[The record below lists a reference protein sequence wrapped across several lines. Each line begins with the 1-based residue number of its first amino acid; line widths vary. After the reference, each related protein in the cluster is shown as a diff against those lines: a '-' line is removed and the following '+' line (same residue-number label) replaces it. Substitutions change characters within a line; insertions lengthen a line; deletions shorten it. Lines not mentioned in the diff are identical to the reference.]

1 MTHISKSDV
10 MREAWSIFHDTRRR
24 YEAWQLV
31 NREDGTFSGCL
42 RQAWRVVKAAVER
55 VKRDELLAS
64 NAQARAIQQAIDDL
78 SLKSFRY
85 DISAE
90 RRELETKLAALG
102 AA

>member
-1 MTHISKSDV
+1 MLSK
-10 MREAWSIFHDTRRR
+10 RELFIKAWEIFHEARRR

-31 NREDGTFSGCL
+31 NREDGTFAGCL

-64 NAQARAIQQAIDDL
+64 NAQARAIQQAIDEL